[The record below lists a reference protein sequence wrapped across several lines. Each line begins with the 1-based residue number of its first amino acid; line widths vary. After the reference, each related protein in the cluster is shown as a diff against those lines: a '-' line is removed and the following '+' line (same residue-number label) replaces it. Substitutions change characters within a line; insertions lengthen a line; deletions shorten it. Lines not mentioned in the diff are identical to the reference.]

1 MLRWYVQT
9 EPNHHSF
16 RDHAFLKN
24 KQLTFPSF
32 SHTKRYQARLASRP
46 LLTQA
51 VTTAILFGTG
61 DAIAQQAVDK
71 KGLEKHDLARTGRM
85 ALYGGGMYCSAHS
98 PACRFSIPTSV
109 EGNEKS
115 RFFFFLQRRIYIH
128 ALIRTLK
135 LTRVPG
141 SPFHQKTAVFG
152 PAAATWFKFL
162 ARNVNLKSANATI
175 AARVALDQGVFA
187 PCAIGMFLS
196 SMAVLE
202 GGSVSEKLDK
212 NYKNAL
218 TTNYMVWPFVQAVNF
233 KMVPLEHRVLF
244 VNVISIGW
252 NCYLSYLNS
261 S

>member
-1 MLRWYVQT
+1 MLRW
-9 EPNHHSF
+9 
-16 RDHAFLKN
+16 
-24 KQLTFPSF
+24 
-32 SHTKRYQARLASRP
+32 YQARLASRP

-51 VTTAILFGTG
+51 VTTAVLFGAG
-61 DAIAQQAVDK
+61 DVIAQQAVDK
-71 KGLEKHDLARTGRM
+71 KGLDKHDMARTGRM
-85 ALYGGGMYCSAHS
+85 ALYGG
-98 PACRFSIPTSV
+98 
-109 EGNEKS
+109 
-115 RFFFFLQRRIYIH
+115 
-128 ALIRTLK
+128 
-135 LTRVPG
+135 
-141 SPFHQKTAVFG
+141 AVFG

-212 NYKNAL
+212 NYTNAL